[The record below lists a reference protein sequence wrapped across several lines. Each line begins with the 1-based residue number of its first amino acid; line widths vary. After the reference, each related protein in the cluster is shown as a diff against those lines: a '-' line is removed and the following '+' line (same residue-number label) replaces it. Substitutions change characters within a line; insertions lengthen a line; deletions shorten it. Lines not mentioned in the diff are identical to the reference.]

1 MYQFNLRSLKVLSD
15 YRWVRKIEA
24 EQKAIRDLNTNAMGG
39 FAIENNMIP
48 NNGDHI
54 RLIDPNKIWVFKLW
68 RVSATE
74 VKAMIFKG
82 LNIKLYSK
90 VDLDA
95 RREYLLIKPEYSGK
109 TGQYLNHNPSIEF
122 TDHIEFK
129 QPMYV
134 IDITDNEYTVFFSHL
149 DTIVAT
155 NKEFIDLYNEGKEAH
170 EGGLMLRKVKTSDG
184 LFTAYTYAEEDERFE
199 NNRELII
206 GVNSKSDITNLTST
220 PIAFSSKTK
229 NEVTEKVYDAYF
241 NKNHIVAPYA
251 RFASPEWIL
260 K

>member
-1 MYQFNLRSLKVLSD
+1 
-15 YRWVRKIEA
+15 
-24 EQKAIRDLNTNAMGG
+24 
-39 FAIENNMIP
+39 
-48 NNGDHI
+48 
-54 RLIDPNKIWVFKLW
+54 
-68 RVSATE
+68 
-74 VKAMIFKG
+74 MIFKG

-90 VDLDA
+90 VDLDS
-95 RREYLLIKPEYSGK
+95 RKEYLLIKPEYSGK
-109 TGQYLNHNPSIEF
+109 NGQYVNYNPSIEF
-122 TDHIEFK
+122 TDHVEFK

-149 DTIVAT
+149 DTIVT
-155 NKEFIDLYNEGKEAH
+155 TSKEYIDLYNKGKEVH

-220 PIAFSSKTK
+220 PITFSRKTK
-229 NEVTEKVYDAYF
+229 SEVTEKVYDSYF

-251 RFASPEWIL
+251 RFASPEWLL

>member
-1 MYQFNLRSLKVLSD
+1 MYQFNLRNLKVLSD

-82 LNIKLYSK
+82 LNVKLYSK
-90 VDLDA
+90 VDLDS
-95 RREYLLIKPEYSGK
+95 RKEYLLIKPEYSGK
-109 TGQYLNHNPSIEF
+109 TGQYLNYNPSIEF

-149 DTIVAT
+149 DTIVTT
-155 NKEFIDLYNEGKEAH
+155 NKEFIDLYNEGKEVY
-170 EGGLMLRKVKTSDG
+170 EGGLMLRKVKTSDD

-241 NKNHIVAPYA
+241 NKNHIVVPYA